1 MELQFIKQKIQTIRG
16 YQVILDFDLAELYEV
31 STKTLKQTVRRNIER
46 FPDDFMFELT
56 QMEYRILRSQ
66 IVTLESG
73 RGKHSKY
80 PPFAF
85 TEHGV
90 AMLSGILNSHKAIKT
105 NIVIIRAFIA
115 LRKYAL
121 NFSELEQQIA
131 KLEARFERDFS
142 DVHEAL
148 KWLAAEN
155 QARAGD
161 IATLQESNSS
171 TENWHKRKR
180 IGFKKEPWP
189 RNYPARQA

>member
-1 MELQFIKQKIQTIRG
+1 MELQFIKQKIHTIRG
-16 YQVILDFDLAELYEV
+16 YQVILDFDLAKLYEV

-46 FPDDFMFELT
+46 FPDDFMFELM

-180 IGFKKEPWP
+180 IGFKKEP
-189 RNYPARQA
+189 